1 MTMIVALDIST
12 KTGFAVFSESKLI
25 QYGTLFQKVT
35 PLEVDVYPIGFVKFA
50 EKVGDDI
57 LTLVRSFNS
66 KEVVIEETNASRQN
80 YSQKILEF
88 IHFSVVKKLA
98 EDGVKINYVRTGVW
112 RQITGSN
119 QSSEEKRL
127 NAKIG
132 RIKKKTG
139 KKLAKIDGKVVGKK
153 TRKHSAIRSF
163 GDHFGI
169 ELKRKEEDAAEAA
182 LLGLAF
188 IMGAPVCDGTIKGG
202 ILKGNKNGNL

>member
-1 MTMIVALDIST
+1 MIVALDIST
-12 KTGFAVFSESKLI
+12 KTGFAVFSDSKLI
-25 QYGTLFQKVT
+25 EYGTLFQEKS
-35 PLEVDVYPIGFVKFA
+35 PLQVGDYPIGFVHFA

-57 LTLVRSFNS
+57 LTLVRKYES

-88 IHFSVVKKLA
+88 IHFAVVKKLI
-98 EDGVKINYVRTGVW
+98 ESGVRVHYVRTGVW
-112 RQITGSN
+112 RQLTGSN
-119 QSSEEKRL
+119 QTSEEKKL

-188 IMGAPVCDGTIKGG
+188 LMGAPTCDGTIKGG
-202 ILKGNKNGNL
+202 ILKGKK